1 MTSPKAGGTQLGRGL
16 SALLGERPVD
26 LHEQNIDGGKNTA
39 KPGLSMVPIEFL
51 VPSLLQPRKN
61 FVQEELE
68 SLADS
73 IKERGILQPIL
84 VRNSREGVGEY
95 EIIAGERRWRGA
107 QLAGIHEVPVIIKN
121 LPDEEVLQVALIEN
135 IQRADL
141 NPLEEALGYR
151 QLIDEFEH
159 TQESLSR
166 ILGKSRSH
174 IANLLRLLSLSNSI
188 KDHLKNGNI
197 TVGHARTLIGVENAA
212 DIVNKIIRD
221 QLNVR
226 QVEDLVKSQ
235 KRPTQKKSDPQ
246 NHKDSDTLALE
257 RSLSDS
263 LGLAVAIGFDGSGG
277 KVTIK
282 YDSLDQ
288 LDNIIHRLTK
298 ENPPKF

>member
-84 VRNSREGVGEY
+84 VRNSKKGGGKY

-212 DIVNKIIRD
+212 DIVSKIIRD

-235 KRPTQKKSDPQ
+235 KRPTQKKSGPQ

-263 LGLAVAIGFDGSGG
+263 LGLTVAIGFDGSGG

-298 ENPPKF
+298 KKPPNI